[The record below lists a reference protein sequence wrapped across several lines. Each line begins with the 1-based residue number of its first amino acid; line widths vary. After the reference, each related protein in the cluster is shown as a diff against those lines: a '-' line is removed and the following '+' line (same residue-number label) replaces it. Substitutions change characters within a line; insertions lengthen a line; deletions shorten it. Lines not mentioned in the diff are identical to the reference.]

1 MKDNKPLLGILAT
14 PYINEKHK
22 TSREIIYDKT
32 LIRLLKKKNVN
43 YTIIY
48 YNSAKSHY
56 DKLLNSLD
64 GLIFPGGQIGNFYNN
79 TFYKAYYKMQKYL
92 MKRATAINMYYRPFP
107 ILGICNGYEN
117 MMLIAKNY
125 NITKNNIKNTFINV
139 RSYKNYK
146 TVPLFSNKH
155 GSCGI
160 NKTKKKIIHN
170 NSLAL
175 DPKKFIPHYKI
186 VATSYD
192 KYNKEFI
199 EIVKHEK
206 YPYYGFQGH
215 PEVYNHDLMDAFFEV
230 VKDSFSKRIAY
241 KTNNIKTKYTT
252 KNIKKVKK
260 YKNKTLKLRVLNSHF
275 NL

>member
-1 MKDNKPLLGILAT
+1 MKENKPTLGILAT

-22 TSREIIYDKT
+22 TSREIIFDKT
-32 LIRLLKKKNVN
+32 LIRLLKKLHIN
-43 YTIIY
+43 YSIIY
-48 YNSAKSHY
+48 YNTAKSQY
-56 DKLLNSLD
+56 DELLNSLD

-79 TFYKAYYKMQKYL
+79 DFYKAYYKIQKYL
-92 MKRATAINMYYRPFP
+92 MKRATSINMYYRPFP

-117 MMLIAKNY
+117 MILIAKNY

-139 RSYKNYK
+139 SSYKNYK
-146 TVPLFSNKH
+146 AAPLFSNKH

-175 DPKKFIPHYKI
+175 DPKKIIPHYKI

-215 PEVYNHDLMDAFFEV
+215 PEVYNHDLMHAFFED
-230 VKDSFSKRIAY
+230 VKASFSKRIAY
-241 KTNNIKTKYTT
+241 KTNNIKSKYSI

-260 YKNKTLKLRVLNSHF
+260 NKNKTMKLRVLNSHF
-275 NL
+275 TL

>member
-1 MKDNKPLLGILAT
+1 MEENKPTLGILAS

-32 LIRLLKKKNVN
+32 LLRLLKKKNIN

-48 YNSAKSHY
+48 YNIAKSQY
-56 DKLLNSLD
+56 DDLLNSLD
-64 GLIFPGGQIGNFYNN
+64 GLIFPGGQMGNFYNN

-92 MKRATAINMYYRPFP
+92 MKRATVINMYYRPFP

-117 MMLIAKNY
+117 MILIAKNY

-139 RSYKNYK
+139 TCYKNYK
-146 TVPLFSNKH
+146 SAPLFSNKH
-155 GSCGI
+155 ETSDI

-175 DPKKFIPHYKI
+175 DPKKIIPHYKI

-215 PEVYNHDLMDAFFEV
+215 PEVYNHDLMHAFFED
-230 VKDSFSKRIAY
+230 VKASFSKRNA
-241 KTNNIKTKYTT
+241 KAFNSTKHSI

-275 NL
+275 TL